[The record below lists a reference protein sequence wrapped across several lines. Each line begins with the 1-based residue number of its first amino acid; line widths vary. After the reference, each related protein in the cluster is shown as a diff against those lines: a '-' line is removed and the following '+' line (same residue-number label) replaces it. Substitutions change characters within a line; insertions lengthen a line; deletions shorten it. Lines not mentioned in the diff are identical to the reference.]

1 LVGEVLIRVL
11 VWARS
16 GITRAGLEA
25 IVHAD
30 PRFELAAG
38 SGRSTDLL
46 TAMRELAPEV
56 VLLDLSETSITRV
69 LPSLSDQPITP
80 VLVALIDSIP
90 RGDVLHLLQSG
101 VRAILSRDSDPGEIT
116 AALEAAY
123 DGLAVFSAE
132 ILDVLLPA
140 ATELTGA
147 GELPPGEPLTSR
159 ESDVLSLLAEGAANK
174 EIAARLGISEHTV
187 KFHVSSILSKL
198 GAATRTEAV
207 TRGYKEG
214 LILM

>member
-1 LVGEVLIRVL
+1 MIRVL

-25 IVHAD
+25 IVQAD
-30 PRFELAAG
+30 PRFELASG
-38 SGRSTDLL
+38 GGRSADLL

-69 LPSLSDQPITP
+69 LPSLRDQPITP
-80 VLVALIDSIP
+80 GLVALIDTIP

-101 VRAILSRDSDPGEIT
+101 AHAILSRDSDPREIT

-147 GELPPGEPLTSR
+147 RELPPGEPLTSR

-174 EIAARLGISEHTV
+174 EIGARLGISEHTV

-214 LILM
+214 LILI